1 MNKNI
6 LLIAF
11 MAISFIGFSQETTTL
26 EKKPFKSTVPT
37 TDRGAYTRTGENI
50 KKGLQLELG
59 LDYEWIDS
67 KNTVF
72 KTDVFSPIEMK
83 LRLGLAKYVEVDFAI
98 SNRQM
103 VLRPWDEDGTFKQD
117 KYGYWSPMQIGVRAQ
132 FIDSKLKGDANAS
145 LYLGLG
151 VNNTQRSAFNDDGSV
166 RPWVLVDR
174 PSYVTPEMALFIDH
188 TIANRL
194 ELGYNFGVRW
204 TGQVLDDAAS
214 AKNPDVFYTVRAL
227 LHLAKPWD
235 LYVEHFNFMRKS
247 GPPTLGINVGTRL
260 AATKKLVIDINGGLG
275 LNENSPEGFAGLGLS
290 YKLGK

>member
-11 MAISFIGFSQETTTL
+11 MAMSFLGFSQET
-26 EKKPFKSTVPT
+26 EMAKEPFKSTVPA
-37 TDRGAYTRTGENI
+37 TDRGAYTRQGENI

-59 LDYEWIDS
+59 LDYEWQDS

-83 LRLGLAKYVEVDFAI
+83 LRLGLAKYVELNFDI
-98 SNRQM
+98 SNRQL
-103 VLRPWDEDGTFKQD
+103 VTRPWDEDGSFQGD
-117 KYGYWSPMQIGVRAQ
+117 KYGYWSPMQIGIRTQ
-132 FIDSKLKGDANAS
+132 FIDSKRKGNANAS

-151 VNNTQRSAFNDDGSV
+151 VINTQRSAFNDDGSR

-188 TIANRL
+188 TIANRV

-204 TGQVLDDAAS
+204 TGMVLDDAAS

-227 LHLAKPWD
+227 FHIAQPWD
-235 LYVEHFNFMRKS
+235 FYLEHFNYMRKADS
-247 GPPTLGINVGTRL
+247 PTMGMNFGSRYAI
-260 AATKKLVIDINGGLG
+260 TKKLVVDINGGFG
-275 LNENSPEGFAGLGLS
+275 FNSTSPEGFAGLGLS